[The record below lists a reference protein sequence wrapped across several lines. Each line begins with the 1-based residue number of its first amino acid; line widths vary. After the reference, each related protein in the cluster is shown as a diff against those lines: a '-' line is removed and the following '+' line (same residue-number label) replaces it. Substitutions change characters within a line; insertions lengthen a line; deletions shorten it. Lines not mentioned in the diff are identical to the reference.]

1 MRELVNIIKWF
12 TVLAINTI
20 LFGGSLL
27 IAILISKT
35 YPAWIIPL
43 ALVCVGL
50 IVGYVASMLY
60 ILDNYDPDRI
70 RYRKDKY

>member
-1 MRELVNIIKWF
+1 MRELANIIKWF
-12 TVLAINTI
+12 SVIAIDTI

-43 ALVCVGL
+43 ALLCIAL

-60 ILDNYDPDRI
+60 ILDNYDPDVR
-70 RYRKDKY
+70 RYRKGRY

>member
-1 MRELVNIIKWF
+1 MRELANIIKWF
-12 TVLAINTI
+12 SVIAIDTI

-27 IAILISKT
+27 IAILISKA

-43 ALVCVGL
+43 ALLCVAL

-60 ILDNYDPDRI
+60 ILDNYDPDVC

>member
-27 IAILISKT
+27 IAILISKA

-43 ALVCVGL
+43 ALLCVGL

-60 ILDNYDPDRI
+60 ILDNYDPDI
-70 RYRKDKY
+70 RR

>member
-1 MRELVNIIKWF
+1 MRELANIIKWF
-12 TVLAINTI
+12 SVIAIDTI

-27 IAILISKT
+27 IAILISKA

-43 ALVCVGL
+43 ALLCVAL

-60 ILDNYDPDRI
+60 ILDNYDPDVR
-70 RYRKDKY
+70 RYRKGRY

>member
-1 MRELVNIIKWF
+1 MRELANIIKWF
-12 TVLAINTI
+12 SVIAIDTI

-27 IAILISKT
+27 ITILISKA

-43 ALVCVGL
+43 ALLCVAL

-60 ILDNYDPDRI
+60 ILDNYDPDVR
-70 RYRKDKY
+70 RYRKGRY

>member
-27 IAILISKT
+27 IAILISKA
-35 YPAWIIPL
+35 YPDWIIPL

-60 ILDNYDPDRI
+60 ILDKYDPDVR